1 MTPEEETL
9 WAGRA
14 ALRVR
19 ARPKGGRPPF
29 PSRFF
34 DADEVVLWMDQERGV
49 VLRYQLWAQGRLFQV
64 IEARAVEFDLPLP
77 EELFAFPPDVKGPV
91 LLLGEPAEGKD
102 R

>member
-1 MTPEEETL
+1 M
-9 WAGRA
+9 
-14 ALRVR
+14 
-19 ARPKGGRPPF
+19 
-29 PSRFF
+29 
-34 DADEVVLWMDQERGV
+34 
-49 VLRYQLWAQGRLFQV
+49 RYELWAQGRLFQV